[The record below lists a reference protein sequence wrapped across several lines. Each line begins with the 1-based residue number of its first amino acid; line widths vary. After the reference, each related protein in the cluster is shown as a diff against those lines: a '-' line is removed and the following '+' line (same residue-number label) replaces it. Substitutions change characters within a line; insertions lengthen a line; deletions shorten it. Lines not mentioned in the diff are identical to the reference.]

1 MTNQT
6 SSPKHEQS
14 RLNST
19 AKRPKG
25 HKGHNPWTTPGSII
39 AIIILVIAFAW
50 ALFPSLFTNSDP
62 YAGTDVAL
70 QAPSGAHWM
79 GTDAVGRDVYTRII
93 YGAQQSL
100 FGALIAVAVGLVL
113 GTLLGLIAGT
123 RGGWVDSV
131 IMRLVDVLL
140 SIPGILLSLSI
151 IIILGFGSTNAA
163 FAVGM
168 TSVATFA
175 RLARSQVMSVAK
187 SDFIEAAYGSGASS
201 VQVLFKHILPNSL
214 TPVIALATLQFG
226 SAILQLAILGFLGY
240 GAPPPIPEWGLIIA
254 DGRDFVATAWWVV
267 TFPGL
272 AIIAVVMSA
281 NHLSHNIHTEA

>member
-6 SSPKHEQS
+6 SIPQHEQS
-14 RLNST
+14 RLQST
-19 AKRPKG
+19 SKR
-25 HKGHNPWTTPGSII
+25 HKGHNPWLTPGSVI
-39 AIIILVIAFAW
+39 ASIILVIAFSW
-50 ALFPSLFTNSDP
+50 ALFPSLFTSLDP
-62 YAGTDVAL
+62 YAGSDVAL
-70 QAPSGAHWM
+70 QAPSSAHWL
-79 GTDAVGRDVYTRII
+79 GTDAVGRDVYARII

-123 RGGWVDSV
+123 RGGWVDAV

-187 SDFIEAAYGSGASS
+187 ADFIEAAYGSGASGT
-201 VQVLFKHILPNSL
+201 QVLFKHVLPNSL

-272 AIIAVVMSA
+272 AIIAVVMAA

>member
-6 SSPKHEQS
+6 SSQEHVQS
-14 RLNST
+14 RLRST
-19 AKRPKG
+19 NRR
-25 HKGHNPWTTPGSII
+25 HKGSNPWTSPGSII
-39 AIIILVIAFAW
+39 AIIVLVIAFAW
-50 ALFPSLFTNSDP
+50 ALFPSLFTSADP

-70 QAPSGAHWM
+70 QAPNGEHWM
-79 GTDAVGRDVYTRII
+79 GTDAVGRDVYSRIV

-100 FGALIAVAVGLVL
+100 FGALIAVAVGLLL
-113 GTLLGLIAGT
+113 GTLLGLVAGT
-123 RGGWVDSV
+123 CGGWVDSV
-131 IMRLVDVLL
+131 IMRIVDVLL

-175 RLARSQVMSVAK
+175 RLSRSQVMTVAK
-187 SDFIEAAYGSGASS
+187 ADFIEAAYGSGASG

-254 DGRDFVATAWWVV
+254 DGRDFIATAWWVI

-272 AIIAVVMSA
+272 AIIAVVMAA

>member
-1 MTNQT
+1 
-6 SSPKHEQS
+6 SPLPAH
-14 RLNST
+14 T
-19 AKRPKG
+19 ARRKGRRPWL
-25 HKGHNPWTTPGSII
+25 PPGSVF
-39 AIIILVIAFAW
+39 ARVILIIAFAW
-50 ALFPSLFTNSDP
+50 ALLPSLFTSLAP

-70 QAPSGAHWM
+70 QAPSRAHWL
-79 GTDAVGRDVYTRII
+79 GTDAVGRDVYARII
-93 YGAQQSL
+93 YVAQQSL

-123 RGGWVDSV
+123 RGGWVDAV

-187 SDFIEAAYGSGASS
+187 A
-201 VQVLFKHILPNSL
+201 
-214 TPVIALATLQFG
+214 
-226 SAILQLAILGFLGY
+226 
-240 GAPPPIPEWGLIIA
+240 
-254 DGRDFVATAWWVV
+254 
-267 TFPGL
+267 
-272 AIIAVVMSA
+272 
-281 NHLSHNIHTEA
+281 

>member
-1 MTNQT
+1 MSNQT
-6 SSPKHEQS
+6 SSQEHVQA
-14 RLNST
+14 RLRST
-19 AKRPKG
+19 AKR
-25 HKGHNPWTTPGSII
+25 HKGRNPWASPGSII
-39 AIIILVIAFAW
+39 AIIVLVVAFAW
-50 ALFPSLFTNSDP
+50 ALFPSLFTSADP

-70 QAPSGAHWM
+70 QAPSAQHWL
-79 GTDAVGRDVYTRII
+79 GTDAVGRDVYSRIV

-123 RGGWVDSV
+123 RGGWIDSI
-131 IMRLVDVLL
+131 IMRIVDVRL

-175 RLARSQVMSVAK
+175 RLSRSQVMTVAK
-187 SDFIEAAYGSGASS
+187 SDFIEAAYGSGATGT
-201 VQVLFKHILPNSL
+201 QVLFKHILPNSL

-254 DGRDFVATAWWVV
+254 DGRDFIATAWWVI
-267 TFPGL
+267 TYPGL

-281 NHLSHNIHTEA
+281 NHLSHNMHTEA

>member
-1 MTNQT
+1 
-6 SSPKHEQS
+6 
-14 RLNST
+14 
-19 AKRPKG
+19 
-25 HKGHNPWTTPGSII
+25 
-39 AIIILVIAFAW
+39 
-50 ALFPSLFTNSDP
+50 
-62 YAGTDVAL
+62 
-70 QAPSGAHWM
+70 
-79 GTDAVGRDVYTRII
+79 
-93 YGAQQSL
+93 
-100 FGALIAVAVGLVL
+100 
-113 GTLLGLIAGT
+113 
-123 RGGWVDSV
+123 SV
-131 IMRLVDVLL
+131 IMRIVDVLL

-175 RLARSQVMSVAK
+175 RLSRSQVMTVAK
-187 SDFIEAAYGSGASS
+187 ADFIEAAYGSGASG

-254 DGRDFVATAWWVV
+254 DGRDFIATAWWVI

-272 AIIAVVMSA
+272 AIIAVVMAA

>member
-6 SSPKHEQS
+6 SSSQHEQS
-14 RLNST
+14 RLHST
-19 AKRPKG
+19 SKR
-25 HKGHNPWTTPGSII
+25 HKGQNRWLTPGSII
-39 AIIILVIAFAW
+39 ASIVLIIAFIW
-50 ALFPSLFTNSDP
+50 ALFPSLFTSLDP

-70 QAPSGAHWM
+70 QAPSSEHWM
-79 GTDAVGRDVYTRII
+79 GTDAVGRDVYARII

-113 GTLLGLIAGT
+113 GTLLGLIAGA
-123 RGGWVDSV
+123 RGGWIDSV

-168 TSVATFA
+168 ASVATFA
-175 RLARSQVMSVAK
+175 RLARSQVMTVAK
-187 SDFIEAAYGSGASS
+187 SDFVEAAYGSGASGT
-201 VQVLFKHILPNSL
+201 QVLFKHILPNSL

-254 DGRDFVATAWWVV
+254 DGRDFVDTAWWVV

-272 AIIAVVMSA
+272 AIIAVVMAA

>member
-6 SSPKHEQS
+6 SIPQHEQS
-14 RLNST
+14 RLQST
-19 AKRPKG
+19 SKR
-25 HKGHNPWTTPGSII
+25 HKGRNPWLTPGSVI
-39 AIIILVIAFAW
+39 ASIILVIAFSW
-50 ALFPSLFTNSDP
+50 ALFPSLFTSLDP

-70 QAPSGAHWM
+70 QAPSSAHWL
-79 GTDAVGRDVYTRII
+79 GTDAVGRDVYARII

-123 RGGWVDSV
+123 RGGWVDAV

-187 SDFIEAAYGSGASS
+187 ADFIEAAYGSGASGT
-201 VQVLFKHILPNSL
+201 QVLFKHVLPNSL

-267 TFPGL
+267 TFTGL
-272 AIIAVVMSA
+272 AIIAVVMAA

>member
-6 SSPKHEQS
+6 SSSQHEQS
-14 RLNST
+14 RLHST
-19 AKRPKG
+19 SKR
-25 HKGHNPWTTPGSII
+25 HKGQNRWLTPGSII
-39 AIIILVIAFAW
+39 ASIVLIIAFIW
-50 ALFPSLFTNSDP
+50 ALFPSLFTSLDP

-70 QAPSGAHWM
+70 QAPSSEHWM
-79 GTDAVGRDVYTRII
+79 GTDAVGRDVYARII
-93 YGAQQSL
+93 YGTQQSL

-113 GTLLGLIAGT
+113 GTLLGLIAGA
-123 RGGWVDSV
+123 RGGWIDSV
-131 IMRLVDVLL
+131 IMRRVDVLL

-168 TSVATFA
+168 ASVATFA
-175 RLARSQVMSVAK
+175 RLARSQVMTVAK
-187 SDFIEAAYGSGASS
+187 SDFIEAAYGSGASGT
-201 VQVLFKHILPNSL
+201 QVLFKHILPNSL

-272 AIIAVVMSA
+272 AIIAVVMAA